1 VVTDEGGDSL
11 TLRAAM
17 VLVEYKYERTRVLAA
32 DVTYRLVRKGGEIKL
47 DRKIVRLAN
56 CDDFLHGIGY
66 LL

>member
-1 VVTDEGGDSL
+1 VREG
-11 TLRAAM
+11 A
-17 VLVEYKYERTRVLAA
+17 
-32 DVTYRLVRKGGEIKL
+32 IKL